1 MDIELL
7 GRQFAFHEAVALY
20 RMVVQGT
27 DTITEIRELIQVP
40 ERVEKA
46 LRAYAKAY
54 PDDAQWV
61 ERSIKFRSVVL
72 QEFNRLVLKDVA
84 LLDVGESDGLADCEF
99 PEPFSGSATGAP
111 QNLIRT

>member
-46 LRAYAKAY
+46 LRRGIYGFFVA
-54 PDDAQWV
+54 PHLFHPHPSDA
-61 ERSIKFRSVVL
+61 
-72 QEFNRLVLKDVA
+72 
-84 LLDVGESDGLADCEF
+84 
-99 PEPFSGSATGAP
+99 FS
-111 QNLIRT
+111 